1 MAAIHSKKRVVPTIT
16 LHIKNMV
23 GDLLHLDVPATVTVQ
38 GVVQRLTM
46 MDSTLYPRHRTK
58 VLRLTSLEAK
68 EDEANVSDVSD
79 EAPLT
84 DGEMLAVF
92 VGEGV
97 AKETGVY
104 LDNAWEALRGKFYTR
119 FLFPLKD
126 ILDDYD
132 YKGEEVL
139 YVYPLTN
146 SELHEGNNN
155 DAYFRV
161 SLCSEP
167 FLLDEAEAG
176 GYTLYTLVDY
186 LLRTMVHVSRGP
198 VISPEGMK
206 LIQDTV
212 DAYYEEL
219 GRENNTVYRQS
230 YQSKE
235 GVLCECGAVVQRSGL
250 PSHRKTKKHVNAVS
264 SM

>member
-1 MAAIHSKKRVVPTIT
+1 MSAIHSKKRVVPTIT

-23 GDLLHLDVPATVTVQ
+23 GDLLHLDVPATMTVQ

-58 VLRLTSLEAK
+58 VLRLTSLESKEDDADEADEAK
-68 EDEANVSDVSD
+68 EE
-79 EAPLT
+79 PLT

-104 LDNAWEALRGKFYTR
+104 PDNAYEALRGKFYTR

-126 ILDDYD
+126 ILEEYD

-139 YVYPLTN
+139 YVYPLTDT
-146 SELHEGNNN
+146 ELHGENNH
-155 DAYFRV
+155 DTYFRV

-167 FLLDEAEAG
+167 FLSGVVEPG
-176 GYTLYTLVDY
+176 GYILYTLVDY
-186 LLRTMVHVSRGP
+186 LLRTMVRVSRGP
-198 VISPEGMK
+198 AISPEKMK

-219 GRENNTVYRQS
+219 GRENNMVYHQS
-230 YQSKE
+230 YHLKE
-235 GVLCECGAVVQRSGL
+235 AILCECGAFVQRSGL